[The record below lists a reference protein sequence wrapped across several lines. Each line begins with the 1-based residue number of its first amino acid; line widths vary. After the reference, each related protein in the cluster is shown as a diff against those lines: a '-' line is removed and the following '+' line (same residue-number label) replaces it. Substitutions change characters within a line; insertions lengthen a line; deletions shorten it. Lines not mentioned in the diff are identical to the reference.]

1 MLLLW
6 WGAEIYSSPLR
17 PAGHAGAPP
26 RDSPF
31 PFGRL
36 RPRARPPFSSVSDHP
51 PQPAP
56 ILLRPYQ
63 ERMVGAWEA
72 FLDRGGRRG
81 LIVAAT
87 GTGKTTVVGAIVGA
101 MLARDAAFRALTL
114 AHRRELLDQMTAR
127 VGLMHPELAP
137 QIHCGDRRAKEPAR
151 FVAASA
157 QALGGAK
164 STALDWL
171 RPDLVI
177 ADEAHHAPSRTWQN
191 VFERFGCYES
201 LGTRLL
207 GVTATPHR
215 LDNASLVGGRAI
227 FEEIVFRYDI
237 RDAIREGFLVDLRGY
252 RAAADF
258 DLARVRTTAG
268 DYNQAQLERA
278 INVEAVNRFAF
289 ESWERAAEGRKTIV
303 FCSGVDHAKAI
314 AETFREGGVSA
325 EAVYGE
331 MPREAREA
339 ALRRF
344 RTGETRVLAN
354 MDILTEGFD
363 SQDCGAVML
372 LRPTKS
378 WSLFVQMVG
387 RGLRTLPGVT
397 EGMETGHERRHAIR
411 GSAKPDAIIIDIVAV
426 GGDKQV
432 DANPDAELDANLNA
446 LVGLPTTMDLGGR
459 TLMQA
464 LDEFELLPPPV
475 RAAAYRRPTTFEGL
489 SSVLM
494 QVEMLAEVE
503 VPEEAVEA
511 GANLYWIRTGPSEYD
526 LECGNAPGGYSRN
539 AKLVQDLIG
548 RCSLRLTS
556 SGGRDETFGLP
567 GDLPVAFRAAEAI
580 VEKRFFGVARLAA
593 RRADWRSASPT
604 GEQMR
609 VLRERGIHEEVLAH
623 LDRGHASAMLA
634 MLDRASERVSLT

>member
-1 MLLLW
+1 MSKPELL
-6 WGAEIYSSPLR
+6 SSFGCAVVRSSFTFVSPAPDR
-17 PAGHAGAPP
+17 PAE
-26 RDSPF
+26 
-31 PFGRL
+31 
-36 RPRARPPFSSVSDHP
+36 
-51 PQPAP
+51 

-63 ERMVGAWEA
+63 TRMVGAWEA

-101 MLARDAAFRALTL
+101 MLDRDPAFCGLSL

-127 VGLMHPELAP
+127 VGIMNPELSP
-137 QIHCGDRRAKEPAR
+137 QVHCGDKRAKPPAR
-151 FVAASA
+151 FVSASA
-157 QALGGAK
+157 QALGGTK

-171 RPDLVI
+171 APDLMI

-191 VFERFGCYES
+191 VFERFGCYEPT
-201 LGTRLL
+201 GTRLL

-215 LDNASLVGGRAI
+215 LDNTSLVGGRAI
-227 FEEIVFRYDI
+227 FEEVVFRYDI

-258 DLARVRTTAG
+258 DLTRVRTTAG
-268 DYNQAQLERA
+268 DYNQGALERA
-278 INVEAVNRFAF
+278 INIEAVNRFAF
-289 ESWERAAEGRKTIV
+289 ESWQKIAEGRKTIV

-314 AETFREGGVSA
+314 AEIFREGGVSA

-331 MPREAREA
+331 MPREAREG

-344 RTGETRVLAN
+344 RVGESRVLAN

-387 RGLRTLPGVT
+387 RGLRTLPGII
-397 EGMETGHERRHAIR
+397 EGMASGHARRHAIR

-432 DANPDAELDANLNA
+432 DASPDAESDVNLNA
-446 LVGLPTTMDLGGR
+446 LVGLPRTMDLGGR
-459 TLMQA
+459 TLLQA
-464 LDEFELLPPPV
+464 LDDFELLPPQV

-511 GANLYWIRTGPSEYD
+511 GANLYWIRTGSREYD
-526 LECGNAPGGYSRN
+526 LECGNAPGGYTRH
-539 AKLVQDLIG
+539 AVLTQDLIG

-556 SGGRDETFGLP
+556 SGGRDETFPLP

-580 VEKRFFGVARLAA
+580 VEKLFFGVARLAA
-593 RRADWRSASPT
+593 RKAEWRSAPLT

-609 VLRERGIHEEVLAH
+609 VLRDCGIHEDVLAH
-623 LDRGHASAMLA
+623 LDRGHASAMIA
-634 MLDRASERVSLT
+634 MLDRIPDRVLVT